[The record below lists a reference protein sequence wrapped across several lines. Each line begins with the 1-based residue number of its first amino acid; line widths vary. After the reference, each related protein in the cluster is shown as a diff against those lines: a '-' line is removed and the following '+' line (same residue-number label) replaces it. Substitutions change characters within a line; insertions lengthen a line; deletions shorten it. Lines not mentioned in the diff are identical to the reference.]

1 MCLHSAELNVVA
13 VTENVNTFLLVWTH
27 VSRYGVNW
35 LYFCQVYKVLT
46 VGMCSS
52 QLSNY
57 ELLFL
62 HLTLFI
68 YRLIFYLKPPDVVR
82 QHWLGNTFA
91 TFFFFPHWV
100 YGFSY
105 EAAQVNSLAWIYLG
119 IFPYHSLLMML
130 NSVCY
135 LDGNKHWGSQFELQT
150 HSRLLVVN
158 INRIKTRS
166 LFKHGNLLRHV

>member
-1 MCLHSAELNVVA
+1 MELIDSIFVRYIRFWQLECVHLNSR
-13 VTENVNTFLLVWTH
+13 TMNFYFYILLYSSIDWFFTLNPQTLCD
-27 VSRYGVNW
+27 STGWGIR
-35 LYFCQVYKVLT
+35 
-46 VGMCSS
+46 S
-52 QLSNY
+52 QL
-57 ELLFL
+57 
-62 HLTLFI
+62 
-68 YRLIFYLKPPDVVR
+68 
-82 QHWLGNTFA
+82 
-91 TFFFFPHWV
+91 FFFFPHWV